1 MHTINLPIRD
11 DIYDLLI
18 SKGIDINSEL
28 NEFVENL
35 AFDEYP
41 YISTKDAVQR
51 VSKAV
56 QKYEN
61 KTGVYTPYDTAF
73 YEEMNQYIK
82 SL

>member
-61 KTGVYTPYDTAF
+61 KTGVYTPYDTTF

>member
-18 SKGIDINSEL
+18 SKGIDINFEL

-35 AFDEYP
+35 ALDEYP
-41 YISTKDAVQR
+41 YISTKDAIQR

-56 QKYEN
+56 HKYEN
-61 KTGVYTPYDTAF
+61 KTGIYTPYDTTY